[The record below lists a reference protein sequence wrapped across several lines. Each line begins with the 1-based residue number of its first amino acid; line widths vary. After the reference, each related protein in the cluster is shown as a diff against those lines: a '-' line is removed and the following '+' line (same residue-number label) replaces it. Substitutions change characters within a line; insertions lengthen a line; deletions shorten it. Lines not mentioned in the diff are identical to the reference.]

1 MGHRARPNTIQLV
14 DTTMKTDLFERL
26 LNEEESA
33 TLDFKKEQYRFA
45 KADDNEKS
53 ELLKD
58 LLGFVNAWRRSQA
71 YILVGVDDVR
81 GGRGLVVGIPS
92 NEQLPDHSL
101 QQFVNSLT
109 NQPVQFHYEAF
120 VFEGKQVGI
129 FVIEEQA
136 RPIFLNRD
144 FGKLRKGEVYVRR
157 GSSTDPSKPASPDE
171 IAKMGSN
178 LTPSPAEISVEFAD
192 PVSERGLGQTHL
204 MKSELCRMPANEII
218 PDHTRYDRSY
228 LREAFVDFGIG
239 EIAGRP
245 NYEYFRELAHHEFM
259 HRLFRPVRFVVQ
271 NVGRSAAND
280 VRVEILCSDPDL
292 AQVISGHDLPSE
304 PTRYYNYL
312 DPSGFRSIASVAH
325 DSFGEV
331 SITKKVSGFEL
342 VIECGN
348 LQPGRRI
355 LSDIVYVGMKGSGSL
370 SMVTRVYAAN
380 LPQPMDSSLS
390 ISMQV
395 KETTMSVGEL
405 TLLGRVRHLDS

>member
-1 MGHRARPNTIQLV
+1 
-14 DTTMKTDLFERL
+14 MKTDLFERL

-171 IAKMGSN
+171 IARMGSN

-192 PVSERGLGQTHL
+192 PVSERGLGQTL
-204 MKSELCRMPANEII
+204 VLESELCTMPTEEDI
-218 PDHTRYDRSY
+218 PDYTRDDRSY
-228 LREAFVDFGIG
+228 SYGQVLDTGIVELVGRANFDFFR
-239 EIAGRP
+239 EIAR
-245 NYEYFRELAHHEFM
+245 HEFM
-259 HRLFRPVRFVVQ
+259 YRFFRPVRFAVQ
-271 NVGRSAAND
+271 NVSRIAAND
-280 VRVEILCSDPDL
+280 VRVEMLSSDSDL
-292 AQVISGHDLPSE
+292 AQFRPIGDMPSE
-304 PTRYYNYL
+304 PNRYHNYL
-312 DPSGFRSIASVAH
+312 DPMVSRSIASVARKNA
-325 DSFGEV
+325 GEV
-331 SITKKVSGFEL
+331 SITPKGSGFEL
-342 VIECGN
+342 VFECGN

-390 ISMQV
+390 ISIQV

-405 TLLGRVRHLDS
+405 TLLGRVRYLDS